1 MPPSLEVLNST
12 LQQLSDSGI
21 VTFKR
26 KHWFMSLV
34 FEKIPNSK
42 GQGPFMERTL
52 SVASNARGRMI
63 TRGDEILDHTR
74 YRTLRKIHMYPFRW
88 IVSPVIPKKDDL
100 ENSGPG
106 AAVDLIQQYVM
117 LPILAYYDDLNKAF
131 LTGTTGGLSADPSQ
145 FRGILVLNGQY
156 SAGVVSGTQNGLLDF
171 AAFTAQSD
179 TVQGLAKDSSIFYA
193 NQYRSI
199 GAWPTSGMRTIEMA
213 WRDCARY
220 AQGSNKG
227 PDVILMDPVTYSNY
241 SEERRATVRTV
252 ITTTEDEKKKSLLQ
266 LDLGDGAAV
275 CCEYDLD
282 TTQFTGNAANGVTYL
297 INSDGWEKSTYE
309 ELKIPPLR
317 ESLERQDGYVT
328 RGAHHFATLCR
339 NVAAQGVVD
348 GGN

>member
-12 LQQLSDSGI
+12 LQNRADSGI
-21 VTFKR
+21 VTFRR
-26 KHWFMSLV
+26 KHWYMSLV
-34 FEKIPNSK
+34 FDKMPNTK
-42 GQGPFMERTL
+42 GTGPFMERTL

-74 YRTLRKIHMYPFRW
+74 YRTLRKVHMYPFRW
-88 IVSPVIPKKDDL
+88 VVAPVIPRKDEL

-106 AAVDLIQQYVM
+106 AAVDLIHQYVM
-117 LPILAYYDDLNKAF
+117 LPILAYFDDLNKAI
-131 LTGTTGGLSADPSQ
+131 LTGVAGGMSADPSQ
-145 FRGILVLNGQY
+145 FRGVLVLNGQY
-156 SAGVVSGTQNGLLDF
+156 AAGVVEGTQNGLLDF
-171 AAFTAQSD
+171 AAFTAQNEI
-179 TVQGLAKDSSIFYA
+179 VQGLAKDSSIYYA

-199 GAWPTSGMRTIEMA
+199 GAWNTNGMRTIEMC

-227 PDVILMDPVTYSNY
+227 PDVMLMDPVTYSNY
-241 SEERRATVRTV
+241 SEVRRATVRTV
-252 ITTTEDEKKKSLLQ
+252 ITTPEDEKKKSMLQ
-266 LDLGDGAAV
+266 FDLGDSVV
-275 CCEYDLD
+275 CCEHDLD
-282 TTQFTGNAANGVTYL
+282 TTLFTGNAVNGVTYL

-328 RGAHHFATLCR
+328 RGAHHFSTLCR